1 MPMPMVELAHR
12 LNKPEYWFQPR
23 QLVRKLLFEL
33 GRYSEQSTTRVGLP
47 WGAEI
52 SVNPHESIGKSLL
65 TYGVYE
71 LAVSEILWRLTE
83 RGERCL
89 DVGANIGYMTSL
101 LSVAS
106 GGAGQVISFEPHPRM
121 FAHLA
126 ANSEAWRNLTPEL
139 NYAAISL
146 RPYALGAAAGELDL
160 AEPERFNENEGGATL
175 RAAQPAAA
183 DGLIRHRVQV
193 RCLDQA
199 VDAVTSYGVMKV
211 DVEGAEEG
219 VVLGAQQLLGEH
231 RIRDIVFEDFQPF
244 PSPTI
249 MLLKDAGYQIYR
261 LAKSLRGPMLWDPAA
276 PTAMDRS
283 LPWEP
288 VNYLATIDAQRALAR
303 LQPRGWRCLSNHH

>member
-1 MPMPMVELAHR
+1 MPMLQLAHR

-23 QLVRKLLFEL
+23 QLARKLLFEL
-33 GRYSEQSTTRVGLP
+33 GRYSEQTTTRVRLP

-52 SVNPHESIGKSLL
+52 SVNPRESIGKSLL
-65 TYGVYE
+65 TCGVYE

-101 LSVAS
+101 LSVAA

-126 ANSEAWRNLTPEL
+126 ANSAAWPNSSPESKH
-139 NYAAISL
+139 AAISL
-146 RPYALGAAAGELDL
+146 RPYALGAEDGELDL
-160 AEPERFNENEGGATL
+160 AEPERFDENEGGAML
-175 RAAQPAAA
+175 LASGPAAA
-183 DGLIRHRVQV
+183 AGLICHRVQV

-199 VDAVTSYGVMKV
+199 VDAVANYGVMKI

-219 VVLGAQQLLGEH
+219 VILGAQRLLSA
-231 RIRDIVFEDFQPF
+231 RQVRDIVFEDFRPF
-244 PSPTI
+244 PSTTV
-249 MLLKDAGYQIYR
+249 MLLKDAGYRVYR
-261 LAKSLRGPMLWDPAA
+261 LAKSLRGPILWDPVA
-276 PTAMDRS
+276 PTGADRS

-288 VNYLATIDAQRALAR
+288 VNYLATSEPQRALAR
-303 LQPRGWRCLSNHH
+303 LQPRGWRCLNNHH